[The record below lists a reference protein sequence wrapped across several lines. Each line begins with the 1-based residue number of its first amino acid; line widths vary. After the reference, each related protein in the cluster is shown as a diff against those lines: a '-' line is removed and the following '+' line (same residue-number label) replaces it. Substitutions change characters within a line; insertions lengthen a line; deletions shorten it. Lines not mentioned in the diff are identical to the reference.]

1 MGETN
6 VEIDEFQKEPCLL
19 YCAIVANAATGKSNG
34 LSILRKAIRDIEI
47 YNKIDIKDSKVTN
60 GNFLIIQLIKNKNCL
75 LLI

>member
-6 VEIDEFQKEPCLL
+6 VEIGEFQKEPCLL

-47 YNKIDIKDSKVTN
+47 YNKIDIKDSKVIN
-60 GNFLIIQLIKNKNCL
+60 GNFLNLTIYKK
-75 LLI
+75 